1 MTGDAVTGDPV
12 TSPGPGADHLGSY
25 ADWADEAARRGDL
38 WPTSRDPQAL
48 RGAVVDLLSF
58 GERTGRDDADR
69 LDAQVER
76 TWAADGL
83 RGQEISWSVGYGP
96 RTGAWVLRPDTD
108 EALPGV
114 LALHCHGMVKRYG
127 KEKLSDGPDGPAAGV
142 PAIRDDLY
150 DGRAFADDL
159 ARQGYVVLVHDVFL
173 WGSRRFD
180 EATMATA
187 LGREPGAAYEDLAA
201 EHEHLV
207 AKYCTVL
214 GTSLAAVVSH
224 EDRLAAAYL
233 AARPDVLTD
242 RIGCIGLSGGGARAA
257 FLLATSEHIRAA
269 VVVAMMSTYR
279 QLLSRHV
286 ATHTWM
292 FFPPGLARLGD
303 WPDVAGCR
311 APAPLL
317 VQYRRHDELFPPQG
331 MADAHARLTDRYAAA
346 GAPGAYTGEFYDGG
360 HAFSHP
366 MQERAFAWLGEQ
378 LT

>member
-1 MTGDAVTGDPV
+1 MTGAA
-12 TSPGPGADHLGSY
+12 PGPGVDHLGGY
-25 ADWADEAARRGDL
+25 ADWADEAARRGGL
-38 WPTSRDPQAL
+38 WPTAGEPQAL
-48 RGAVVDLLSF
+48 RAAVVDLLTF
-58 GERTGRDDADR
+58 GRPTGRDDLDR
-69 LDAQVER
+69 LDARVER
-76 TWAADGL
+76 TWFADGL
-83 RGQEISWSVGYGP
+83 RGQEVSWSVGYGP
-96 RTGAWVLRPDTD
+96 RTRAWVLRPDTD

-114 LALHCHGMVKRYG
+114 VALHCHGMVKRYG
-127 KEKLSDGPDGPAAGV
+127 KEKLANGPDGPAADV

-180 EATMATA
+180 GPTMATA
-187 LGREPGAAYEDLAA
+187 LGRRADAAYEDLAA

-224 EDRLAAAYL
+224 EDRIAAAYL
-233 AARPDVLTD
+233 ADRPDVLTD
-242 RIGCIGLSGGGARAA
+242 RVGCIGLSGGGARAA

-269 VVVAMMSTYR
+269 VVVAMMSTHR
-279 QLLSRHV
+279 ELLGRHV

-303 WPDVAGCR
+303 WPDIAGCR
-311 APAPLL
+311 APIPLL

-331 MADAHARLTDRYAAA
+331 MAAAHARLTDRYAAA
-346 GAPGAYTGEFYDGG
+346 GDPDAYTGEFYDGG
-360 HAFSHP
+360 HGFSGP